1 MKLEEALVAIIKD
14 AGLGVVGSSLFQ
26 SHMPAECKAGALVL
40 TRVGIM
46 VDPYTGLR
54 KGPFQVIVRAG
65 TIVEAHTRASAIIKA
80 LTTEGTTKGGVTFKF
95 IKPEHEP
102 LVFPRTEGSQF
113 EASVNYN
120 FAASWE

>member
-1 MKLEEALVAIIKD
+1 MKLEEALIAIIKD
-14 AGLGVVGSSLFQ
+14 AGLGVIGKTLFQ
-26 SHMPAECKAGALVL
+26 SHMPAECKEGALVL
-40 TRVGIM
+40 TRVGVMI
-46 VDPYTGLR
+46 DPYTGLR

-65 TIVEAHTRASAIIKA
+65 SIVTAHDRASAIMKA
-80 LTTEGTTKGGVTFKF
+80 LMTEGTTKGGVRFQF

-102 LVFPRTEGSQF
+102 LVFPRTEGASF